1 MNVKECYEQIRGD
14 YEDVKRRFLTDVR
27 IRRFVLL
34 FLKDTSM
41 RELLTAMEEG
51 DFEAAFRAAHSLKGV
66 CLNLGLS
73 GLYEPVNRMT
83 EALRAKNREKAS
95 QIQPEVQKEY
105 DLTCECLRMLEQS

>member
-51 DFEAAFRAAHSLKGV
+51 DFEAA
-66 CLNLGLS
+66 
-73 GLYEPVNRMT
+73 
-83 EALRAKNREKAS
+83 
-95 QIQPEVQKEY
+95 
-105 DLTCECLRMLEQS
+105 